1 MNSSCESRQFLKHKD
16 ILANIP
22 DDLLHSLRRGS
33 DENYLD
39 TITSLALKPAYTS
52 LVFAYHEEI
61 FVEIC
66 SRWVLISRSSGNP
79 LVVLAALARILPL
92 APHLTIFVRT
102 ILYDQAS
109 DISQAF
115 SLRRVTGLQEDSSR
129 SIHDD
134 LLTIFRILSFDHE
147 EYASLVAPAQIQLV
161 LGQPEKPTRYLAV
174 RVLCMYLHASDMAL
188 EKMINEYIGVD
199 SRLKGDWEGKMI
211 DYAFL
216 DLWES
221 RRVEDMSQTLEENRA
236 SRLAEAE
243 YPRAIDLIKIRDLS
257 STTARVGR
265 VLVPRFRA
273 VTSKLSPIISVQTT
287 TRNLNLLA
295 RAYIKSSNV
304 LVTGPTGAG
313 KTSLVRDLARE
324 LGENSSMVT
333 LHLNEQTDAKLLVGV
348 YTSDNLQGSFRWH
361 PGVLTKAVTEGRW
374 VFIEDLDRAPPE
386 IMSTLLPLLERR
398 ELLIP
403 NRGEYIRA
411 APGFRLI
418 ATIRS
423 FLNGK
428 LELVTPGANMIGFR
442 HWTTVPML
450 VLPDHELA
458 EVVAH
463 RHPVLASYIGKIIDV
478 YSCLRNLDYDKA
490 LGRLETAELTRTYGP
505 RDLFRW
511 CSRLEG
517 LLMAAGVRSG
527 HEPISETTND
537 YILLETVDCFAGF
550 LPSCL
555 AKDAVVGVIAKELQF
570 PAERVQF
577 CLQTRR
583 PEYTRTDLH
592 IRFGRASLPR
602 QKLNQDIRSP
612 SHLTGTTPFALNDHA
627 LRFLESAGAAVNMAE
642 PCLLV
647 GETGTGKT
655 AIIQHLA
662 ELVGTKLTVVNL
674 SQQSEAGDLLGGYK
688 PVNMRTLAIP
698 ILEEFED
705 LFKATF
711 SSKRNQGYI
720 NTVTKAVAKG
730 HWTRAL
736 TFWQEALHNVE
747 TSSTFGDIKDIETAP
762 GHPPK
767 KRRVDRTKRQK
778 LKAKWERFGS
788 NVQTFRMHLASGSK
802 GSAFSFVEGNIVKAA
817 RYGHWVLLD
826 EINLASS
833 DTLESIAELLSSR
846 RSDGPSLL
854 LAETGNAERI
864 RAHKDFRIFGA
875 MNPATDVGKRDLPA
889 GVRSRFTEIFIEPS
903 DKSFENLVSIIKVY
917 LGSHVVV
924 DVRIPPHIANVYL
937 EVKEL
942 AQQNVL
948 VDGSQQKPHFS
959 LRTLTR
965 TLVYAVDISP
975 IYGIRRALYEGFCMS
990 FLTPLS
996 SESANLVVPIIE
1008 KYLLGS
1014 QRNGRALLSQIPR
1027 PPENKAA
1034 YVRFKQYWIA
1044 QGTSPIEEQPNF
1056 IITPFVERNLLNLVR
1071 ATMTRKFPVLLQGPT
1086 SSGKTSMIEYL
1097 AKISGNKFV
1106 RINNHEHTDLQEY
1119 LGTYVSDVNGT
1130 LQYKEGVLVRALREG
1145 SWVVLDELN
1154 LAPTDVLEAL
1164 NRLLDDNKE
1173 LLIPETQQVVRPHED
1188 FMLFATQN
1196 PPGIYGG
1203 RKVLSRA
1210 FRNRFIEIHFDDIPE
1225 EELETILR
1233 QRCRIAPSFCTR
1245 IVAVYRRLTVLRQTG
1260 RLFEQRNSFATLRDL
1275 FRWALRDAID
1285 REQLAINGF
1294 FLLAER
1300 VRDPDERGAVKEII
1314 EDVMKV
1320 HINESLIYNKEK
1332 LSQQASLTKLP
1343 DSNVVWTKSMCR
1355 LYVLI
1360 TEAFKTNEPVLLVG
1374 ETGSGKTTVC
1384 QVRAQHTQTHLH
1396 IVNAH
1401 QNMETG
1407 DLIGSQRPVRNK
1419 DVVNSQLA
1427 WELAQVLNVSADQ
1440 GEDAGA
1446 NISTMLRDYDALSA
1460 SEKTNIP
1467 EERRLRVESSRKRL
1481 NALFQ
1486 WMDGSLVHAMKTGEH
1501 FLLDEI
1507 SLADDSVLERL
1518 NSVLEPGRSLF
1529 LAEKGTD
1536 DAPIIASSGFQFC
1549 ATMNPGGDYGKKE
1562 LSPALRNRFT
1572 EIWVPSTD
1580 EKQEVMEIAHDKLAG
1595 RWTTFAEPIT
1605 AFSAW
1610 FSSHYNT
1617 ISPSVSIRDLL
1628 AWILFLNKSV
1638 SDDRYSIILHGAAT
1652 VYIDSLGADPAAK
1665 MTIPASEVASERHAC
1680 LLQLSHTFKHDMVS
1694 IYYREPALLVDNEC
1708 LTIGSF
1714 KLNLNHSNWRD
1725 PHYSLD
1731 TPTTKANLLRIVRAL
1746 QLPKPILLEGS
1757 PGVGKTTLIAA
1768 TASTIGMPLTRINLS
1783 DQTDLMDLFG
1793 SDVPLDGA
1801 EAGRFGW
1808 REAPFLRAMQNGEWV
1823 LLDEMNLASQS
1834 VLEGL
1839 NACLD
1844 HRGEV
1849 YISELDQNFKR
1860 HPRFV
1865 LFAAQNPH
1873 HQGGGRKGLPSSFVN
1888 RFTVVYINEFTLQD
1902 QLMIC
1907 RRAFPTCSDEV
1918 LENVTH
1924 CITAMSAI
1932 FQNDPAIGISGGPWE
1947 FNLRDAFRWLQ
1958 LITSHDALL
1967 PAGSAAYYEGVLFL
1981 QRLRNP
1987 EDVISA
1993 DRPLRAIMPR
2003 VDRAHSL
2010 FNLLGTS
2017 FLQIGL
2023 GLLTKSSSRSCSA
2036 PYNISRNFSSL
2047 ALLESIILCIE
2058 NRWPCLLVGGS
2069 GSGKTD
2075 AIMQLANAVGA
2086 EVVTIYLNT
2095 DMDTMDLI
2103 GGYEQADPQRKT
2115 AYTLGRVRQCVREAT
2130 INRLL
2135 LTAPSPNCLDA
2146 LENQLQKEPIGLP
2159 DLSAILR
2166 DCAAKVPMPEFL
2178 SIAHELDCI
2187 IKQANEDSRGK
2198 FEWIDGILIK
2208 ALEQGSWLILDN
2220 ANLCSPS
2227 VLDRLNSLLEPNA
2240 LLSIN
2245 ERHSSD
2251 GSALIIK
2258 PHPSFRLF
2266 MTSDPRHGELS
2277 RAMRNRSVELHLPV
2291 SASPAAVSEL
2301 RWTNPSSL
2309 SRYQIFGRLDWVSLT
2324 EPFVIELATICLDHL
2339 SFPDFSL
2346 RHQWVEQIDKG
2357 LLPLQL
2363 HQLPL
2368 FSYVVELYDRMI
2380 SLQPTL
2386 FPSIQARYEDLAMS
2400 LDMDSE
2406 WLHYSQAQV
2415 RRCVQKKG
2423 ST

>member
-1 MNSSCESRQFLKHKD
+1 MNSSWESIQFLKYQG
-16 ILANIP
+16 IIANTL
-22 DDLLHSLRRGS
+22 DDPVHSLRGGS
-33 DENYLD
+33 DGDYLD
-39 TITSLALKPAYTS
+39 RIASLALKPTYTS
-52 LVFAYHEEI
+52 LVFAYYEDI

-66 SRWVLISRSSGNP
+66 SRWVLISRSSGDP
-79 LVVLAALARILPL
+79 FLVLAALARILPL
-92 APHLTIFVRT
+92 APHLTSFVRL
-102 ILYDQAS
+102 ILHDQAFN
-109 DISQAF
+109 ISQAF
-115 SLRRVTGLQEDSSR
+115 SLRRVTGLQGDSGR
-129 SIHDD
+129 TIHDD
-134 LLTIFRILSFDHE
+134 LLTIFRLLSFGDE
-147 EYASLVAPAQIQLV
+147 GYASLVAPAQIQLV
-161 LGQPEKPTRYLAV
+161 LGQPEKPTRYLAI
-174 RVLCMYLHASDMAL
+174 RVLCMYLHASEVAI
-188 EKMINEYIGVD
+188 EKMIHEYVGVD
-199 SRLKGDWEGKMI
+199 NRLDGDWDDKTI
-211 DYAFL
+211 DYNFL

-221 RRVEDMSQTLEENRA
+221 RRLGDMSQLLEENRA

-243 YPRAIDLIKIRDLS
+243 HPKAIDLIKLRDLS

-265 VLVPRFRA
+265 VLIPRFKV
-273 VTSKLSPIISVQTT
+273 VTSKSSPIVPVETT
-287 TRNLNLLA
+287 TKNLDLLA
-295 RAYIKSSNV
+295 RAYIKSSNI
-304 LVTGPTGAG
+304 LVTGPPGAG

-374 VFIEDLDRAPPE
+374 IIIEDLDRAPPD

-423 FLNGK
+423 SLNGK

-450 VLPDHELA
+450 VPPNHELA

-463 RHPVLASYIGKIIDV
+463 QHPRLASYRDKIIDV
-478 YSCLRNLDYDKA
+478 YSCLRDLDYNKA
-490 LGRLETAELTRTYGP
+490 WGRLAMPELTRPYGP

-511 CSRLEG
+511 CKRLEG
-517 LLMAAGVRSG
+517 LLLAAGVQNGRES
-527 HEPISETTND
+527 ISETTND
-537 YILLETVDCFAGF
+537 CVLLEAVDCFAGF
-550 LPSCL
+550 LPSSL
-555 AKDAVVGVIAKELQF
+555 AKNAVVGFIAKELHF

-577 CLQTRR
+577 CLHTRR
-583 PEYTRTDLH
+583 PEYTRTDLQ
-592 IRFGRASLPR
+592 IKFGRASLPR
-602 QKLNQDIRSP
+602 GRLHRDIRKS
-612 SHLTGTTPFALNDHA
+612 SRSTSTAPFALNDHA
-627 LRFLESAGAAVNMAE
+627 LRCLESVGVAVSMAE

-662 ELVGTKLTVVNL
+662 ELVDTKLTVINL
-674 SQQSEAGDLLGGYK
+674 SQQSEMGDLLGGYK
-688 PVNMRTLAIP
+688 PINTRTLAIP

-705 LFKATF
+705 LFKITF
-711 SSKRNQGYI
+711 SSKRNQRYI
-720 NTVTKAVAKG
+720 DTITKAVAKG
-730 HWTRAL
+730 HWSRAL
-736 TFWQEALHNVE
+736 TIWQETLHNVE
-747 TSSTFGDIKDIETAP
+747 ASSTFGDMKDIETAA
-762 GHPPK
+762 GHPLK
-767 KRRVDRTKRQK
+767 KRRVDPSKHQI
-778 LKAKWERFGS
+778 LKTKWELFGS
-788 NVQTFRMHLASGSK
+788 KVQTFRMHLASGSK
-802 GSAFSFVEGNIVKAA
+802 GCAFSFVEGNIVKAA

-833 DTLESIAELLSSR
+833 DTLESISELLSSR

-854 LAETGNAERI
+854 LSETGNTEPI

-875 MNPATDVGKRDLPA
+875 MNPATDVGKRELPA
-889 GVRSRFTEIFIEPS
+889 GFRARFTEIFIEPP
-903 DKSFENLVSIIKVY
+903 DKSFETLVSVIKVY
-917 LGSHVVV
+917 LSNHVFV
-924 DVRIPPHIANVYL
+924 DVRIPSDVANVYL

-942 AQQNVL
+942 AEQNVI

-965 TLVYAVDISP
+965 TLVYGVDISP

-990 FLTPLS
+990 FLTSLS
-996 SESANLVVPIIE
+996 LESANLVARIIE
-1008 KYLLGS
+1008 RYLLGP
-1014 QRNGRALLSQIPR
+1014 QKNRRALLSQIPR
-1027 PPENKAA
+1027 PPESKAA

-1044 QGTSPIEEQPNF
+1044 QGSSPIEEQPNF

-1097 AKISGNKFV
+1097 AKISGNKFI

-1130 LQYKEGVLVRALREG
+1130 LQYKEGVLARALREG

-1164 NRLLDDNKE
+1164 NRLLDDNQE

-1210 FRNRFIEIHFDDIPE
+1210 FRNRFIELHFDDIPE

-1233 QRCRIAPSFCTR
+1233 QRCQIAPSFCTR
-1245 IVAVYRRLTVLRQTG
+1245 IVAVYKRLAVLRQTG

-1275 FRWALRDAID
+1275 FRWALRNAVD
-1285 REQLAINGF
+1285 REQLAMNGF
-1294 FLLAER
+1294 LLLAER
-1300 VRDPDERGAVKEII
+1300 VRDPDERQAVKEII

-1320 HINESLIYNKEK
+1320 RINESLIYNREK
-1332 LSQQASLTKLP
+1332 LSQQASLTNSP
-1343 DSNVVWTKSMCR
+1343 NSNVVWTRSMCR
-1355 LYVLI
+1355 LYLLV

-1374 ETGSGKTTVC
+1374 ETGSGKTTIC
-1384 QVRAQHTQTHLH
+1384 QVCAQLSHTHLH

-1419 DVVNSQLA
+1419 DAVNSQLA
-1427 WELAQVLNVSADQ
+1427 QELAQVLNVSADPA
-1440 GEDAGA
+1440 EDMGA
-1446 NISTMLRDYDALSA
+1446 NIPAMLRDYDALSA
-1460 SEKTNIP
+1460 TEKTKIP
-1467 EERRLRVESSRKRL
+1467 QERRLRVESSRTRS

-1536 DAPIIASSGFQFC
+1536 DAPIVASAGFQFC

-1572 EIWVPSTD
+1572 EIWVPNTD
-1580 EKQEVMEIAHDKLAG
+1580 EKQEIFEIARAKLSA
-1595 RWTTFAEPIT
+1595 RWTTFAESIV
-1605 AFSAW
+1605 AFASW

-1617 ISPSVSIRDLL
+1617 ITPSTSIRDLL
-1628 AWILFLNKSV
+1628 AWILFLNGSV
-1638 SDDRYSIILHGAAT
+1638 SDDYYSVLLHGAAT
-1652 VYIDSLGADPAAK
+1652 VYIDSLGADPAARL
-1665 MTIPASEVASERHAC
+1665 TIPAREVASERHAC
-1680 LLQLSHTFKHDMVS
+1680 LLQLSDIFKHDMVS
-1694 IYYREPALLVDNEC
+1694 IYYRESKLFVGNGHLAVGP
-1708 LTIGSF
+1708 F

-1725 PHYSLD
+1725 PQYSLD
-1731 TPTTKANLLRIVRAL
+1731 APTTEANVLRIVRAL

-1757 PGVGKTTLIAA
+1757 PGVGKTTLVAE
-1768 TASTIGMPLTRINLS
+1768 TAGTIGMPLTRINLS

-1844 HRGEV
+1844 HRGKV
-1849 YISELDQNFKR
+1849 YIPELDQTFAR
-1860 HPRFV
+1860 HPNFV

-1888 RFTVVYINEFTLQD
+1888 RFTVVYISEFTLQD
-1902 QLMIC
+1902 QLTIC

-1918 LENVTH
+1918 LENVTQ
-1924 CITAMSAI
+1924 CITVMSAK
-1932 FQNDPAIGISGGPWE
+1932 FQNNPAIGISGGPWE
-1947 FNLRDAFRWLQ
+1947 FNLRDAFRWLH

-1967 PAGSAAYYEGVLFL
+1967 PAGSASYYEDILFL
-1981 QRLRNP
+1981 QRLRDP
-1987 EDVISA
+1987 KDVISA
-1993 DRPLRAIMPR
+1993 DRALRAIMPR
-2003 VDRAHSL
+2003 ADRAHSL
-2010 FNLLGTS
+2010 FNLRGTS
-2017 FLQIGL
+2017 FLQVGL
-2023 GLLTKSSSRSCSA
+2023 GLLTKSNSRSCSA
-2036 PYNISRNFSSL
+2036 PYEISGKISSL

-2058 NRWPCLLVGGS
+2058 NRWPCLLVGDS
-2069 GSGKTD
+2069 GSGKTN
-2075 AIMQLANAVGA
+2075 AITQLANAAGA
-2086 EVVTIYLNT
+2086 EVVTLYLNA

-2103 GGYEQADPQRKT
+2103 GGYEQSDPQRKI
-2115 AYTLGRVRQCVREAT
+2115 AYALKRVRQCVREAIVT
-2130 INRLL
+2130 GLL
-2135 LTAPSPNCLDA
+2135 LTASSSRYLDA
-2146 LENQLQKEPIGLP
+2146 LETQLQMKSIGLP
-2159 DLSAILR
+2159 DLTAILR
-2166 DCAAKVPMPEFL
+2166 VCAEKVPMPEFL
-2178 SIAHELDCI
+2178 IIAHELDCI
-2187 IKQANEDSRGK
+2187 MMQASEGSWGN
-2198 FEWIDGILIK
+2198 FEWVDGILIK
-2208 ALEQGSWLILDN
+2208 ALREGSWLVLDN

-2227 VLDRLNSLLEPNA
+2227 VLDRLNSLLEPDGV
-2240 LLSIN
+2240 LSIN
-2245 ERHSSD
+2245 ERRSSD

-2291 SASPAAVSEL
+2291 AAFPAAISEPYSTTSAGL
-2301 RWTNPSSL
+2301 AP
-2309 SRYQIFGRLDWVSLT
+2309 YQIFGMLDWVSLT
-2324 EPFVIELATICLDHL
+2324 DPFVIELVTICLDHL

-2346 RHQWVEQIDKG
+2346 RQRWIEQVEKG
-2357 LLPLQL
+2357 LLPLQS

-2380 SLQPTL
+2380 SSQSNL
-2386 FPSIQARYEDLAMS
+2386 FPSIKARYERLAMS
-2400 LDMDSE
+2400 LNMDSGR
-2406 WLHYSQAQV
+2406 LHYNQAQV
-2415 RRCVQKKG
+2415 RRCV
-2423 ST
+2423 

>member
-1 MNSSCESRQFLKHKD
+1 MNSSWESTELLKHQHVV
-16 ILANIP
+16 ANTS
-22 DDLLHSLRRGS
+22 DDLLHSLRGGG
-33 DENYLD
+33 DGDHLD
-39 TITSLALKPAYTS
+39 RIASLALKPAYTS
-52 LVFAYHEEI
+52 LVFAYYEDV

-79 LVVLAALARILPL
+79 FLVLAALARILPL
-92 APHLTIFVRT
+92 APHLTVFVRT

-115 SLRRVTGLQEDSSR
+115 SLSRVTGLRTDSSR
-129 SIHDD
+129 TIHDD
-134 LLTIFRILSFDHE
+134 LLTIFRLLSLDLE

-161 LGQPEKPTRYLAV
+161 LGQPEKTTRYLAI
-174 RVLCMYLHASDMAL
+174 RVLCMYLHASDMAI
-188 EKMINEYIGVD
+188 EKMIHEYVGVD
-199 SRLKGDWEGKMI
+199 NRLEGDWEDKMI
-211 DYAFL
+211 DYTFL
-216 DLWES
+216 NLWES
-221 RRVEDMSQTLEENRA
+221 RRLEDMSQMLEGNRA
-236 SRLAEAE
+236 SRLAEIE
-243 YPRAIDLIKIRDLS
+243 YPKAIDLIKVRDLS

-265 VLVPRFRA
+265 VLVPRFKA
-273 VTSKLSPIISVQTT
+273 VTSKSSPIVPVETS
-287 TRNLNLLA
+287 TRNLDLLA
-295 RAYIKSSNV
+295 RAYIKSSNI
-304 LVTGPTGAG
+304 LVTGPPGAG

-374 VFIEDLDRAPPE
+374 VIIEDLDRAPPD

-428 LELVTPGANMIGFR
+428 LELVTPGANMIGSR

-450 VLPDHELA
+450 VPPDHELA

-463 RHPVLASYIGKIIDV
+463 QYPILASYRGKIIDV
-478 YSCLRNLDYDKA
+478 YSCLRDLDYDKA
-490 LGRLETAELTRTYGP
+490 RARLEISGLTRPYGP

-511 CSRLEG
+511 CRRLEG
-517 LLMAAGVRSG
+517 LLIAAGVQSG
-527 HEPISETTND
+527 HELISETTND
-537 YILLETVDCFAGF
+537 YILLEAVDCFAGF
-550 LPSCL
+550 LPSSL
-555 AKDAVVGVIAKELQF
+555 AKNAVVGFIAKELQF

-583 PEYTRTDLH
+583 PEYTRTDLQ

-602 QKLNQDIRSP
+602 RRLHQDMRTS
-612 SHLTGTTPFALNDHA
+612 SHLIGTAPFALNDYT
-627 LRFLESAGAAVNMAE
+627 LRCLESAGVAVSMAE

-662 ELVGTKLTVVNL
+662 ELVDTKLTVVNL
-674 SQQSEAGDLLGGYK
+674 SQQSEIGDLLGGYK

-698 ILEEFED
+698 LLEEFED
-705 LFKATF
+705 LFKITF
-711 SSKRNQGYI
+711 SSKRNQRYI
-720 NTVTKAVAKG
+720 DTVTKAVAKG
-730 HWTRAL
+730 HWRRAL
-736 TFWQEALHNVE
+736 TIWQEALHNVE
-747 TSSTFGDIKDIETAP
+747 TSSIFGDMKNIETAP

-767 KRRVDRTKRQK
+767 KRRVDRTKHQI
-778 LKAKWERFGS
+778 LKTKWELFGS
-788 NVQTFRMHLASGSK
+788 KLQTFRMHLASGSK
-802 GSAFSFVEGNIVKAA
+802 GFAFSFVEGNIVKAA
-817 RYGHWVLLD
+817 RYGYWVLLD

-846 RSDGPSLL
+846 RSEGPSLL
-854 LAETGNAERI
+854 LSETGNVEPI

-875 MNPATDVGKRDLPA
+875 MNPATDVGKRELPA
-889 GVRSRFTEIFIEPS
+889 SFRARFTEIFIEPP

-917 LGSHVVV
+917 LKSHVFV
-924 DVRIPPHIANVYL
+924 DVRIPSDIANVYL

-942 AQQNVL
+942 AEQNVL
-948 VDGSQQKPHFS
+948 VDGSQQKPHYS

-990 FLTPLS
+990 FLTSLS
-996 SESANLVVPIIE
+996 SESANLVAQIIE
-1008 KYLLGS
+1008 KYLLGP
-1014 QRNGRALLSQIPR
+1014 QKNRRALLNQIPR
-1027 PPENKAA
+1027 PPESKAA

-1044 QGTSPIEEQPNF
+1044 QGSSPIEEQPNF

-1097 AKISGNKFV
+1097 AKISGNKFI

-1119 LGTYVSDVNGT
+1119 LGTYVSDANGT

-1164 NRLLDDNKE
+1164 NRLLDDSKE

-1210 FRNRFIEIHFDDIPE
+1210 FRNRFIELHFDDIPE

-1233 QRCRIAPSFCTR
+1233 QRCQIAPSFCTR
-1245 IVAVYRRLTVLRQTG
+1245 IVAVYKRLTVLRQTG

-1275 FRWALRDAID
+1275 FRWALRDAVD
-1285 REQLAINGF
+1285 REQLAVNGF
-1294 FLLAER
+1294 LLLAER
-1300 VRDPDERGAVKEII
+1300 VRDPDERKAVKEII

-1320 HINESLIYNKEK
+1320 RINESLIYNREK

-1343 DSNVVWTKSMCR
+1343 NSNVVWTRSMCR
-1355 LYVLI
+1355 LYVLV

-1374 ETGSGKTTVC
+1374 ETGSGKTTIC
-1384 QVRAQHTQTHLH
+1384 QVCAQHTHTHVH

-1419 DVVNSQLA
+1419 DAVNSQLA
-1427 WELAQVLNVSADQ
+1427 EELAQVLKVSADR
-1440 GEDAGA
+1440 GEDVRA
-1446 NISTMLRDYDALSA
+1446 NISAMLKDYDALSA
-1460 SEKTNIP
+1460 TEKANIS
-1467 EERRLRVESSRKRL
+1467 EERRLRVESSRTRS

-1536 DAPIIASSGFQFC
+1536 DAPIVASSGFQFC

-1572 EIWVPSTD
+1572 EIWVPNTD
-1580 EKQEVMEIAHDKLAG
+1580 EKQEILEIARAKLAA
-1595 RWTTFAEPIT
+1595 RWTTFAEPMV
-1605 AFSAW
+1605 AFGAW

-1617 ISPSVSIRDLL
+1617 ITPSTSIRDLL
-1628 AWILFLNKSV
+1628 AWILFLNRSV
-1638 SDDRYSIILHGAAT
+1638 SDNDCSVILHGAAT
-1652 VYIDSLGADPAAK
+1652 VYVDSLGADPAAK
-1665 MTIPASEVASERHAC
+1665 LTIPASEVASERHAC
-1680 LLQLSHTFKHDMVS
+1680 LLQLSLTFKHDMVS
-1694 IYYREPALLVDNEC
+1694 IYYREYALLVGNKY
-1708 LTIGSF
+1708 LTVGPF

-1725 PHYSLD
+1725 PQYSLD
-1731 TPTTKANLLRIVRAL
+1731 APTTKANVLRIVRAL

-1757 PGVGKTTLIAA
+1757 PGVGKTTLIAEIA
-1768 TASTIGMPLTRINLS
+1768 GTIGMPLTRINLS

-1849 YISELDQNFKR
+1849 YVPELDQTFTR
-1860 HPRFV
+1860 HPDFV

-1873 HQGGGRKGLPSSFVN
+1873 RQGGGRKGLPSSFVN

-1902 QLMIC
+1902 QLTIC

-1918 LENVTH
+1918 LENVTQ
-1924 CITAMSAI
+1924 CITAMSAM
-1932 FQNDPAIGISGGPWE
+1932 FQNNPAIGISGGPWE
-1947 FNLRDAFRWLQ
+1947 FNLRDAFRWLH

-1967 PAGSAAYYEGVLFL
+1967 PAGSASYYADMLFL
-1981 QRLRNP
+1981 QRLRDP
-1987 EDVISA
+1987 KDVISA

-2003 VDRAHSL
+2003 ADRAHSL

-2017 FLQIGL
+2017 FLQVGL
-2023 GLLTKSSSRSCSA
+2023 GLLTKSNSRSCSA
-2036 PYNISRNFSSL
+2036 PYEISGKISSL

-2058 NRWPCLLVGGS
+2058 NRWPCLLVGDS

-2075 AIMQLANAVGA
+2075 AIMLLANAVGA
-2086 EVVTIYLNT
+2086 EVVTIHLNA

-2103 GGYEQADPQRKT
+2103 GGYEQADPQRKI
-2115 AYTLGRVRQCVREAT
+2115 AYAMKRVRQCVRET
-2130 INRLL
+2130 IIEGLL
-2135 LTAPSPNCLDA
+2135 LTASSSSCLDA
-2146 LENQLQKEPIGLP
+2146 LENQLQKKSVGLP
-2159 DLSAILR
+2159 DLTAILR
-2166 DCAAKVPMPEFL
+2166 DCAEKVPMPEFL
-2178 SIAHELDCI
+2178 GIANELDCI
-2187 IKQANEDSRGK
+2187 MMQASEDSRGN

-2208 ALEQGSWLILDN
+2208 ALQEGSWLILDN

-2227 VLDRLNSLLEPNA
+2227 VLDRLNSLLEPNG

-2245 ERHSSD
+2245 ERRSSD
-2251 GSALIIK
+2251 GSALVIK

-2291 SASPAAVSEL
+2291 AASPAAASEPC
-2301 RWTNPSSL
+2301 WTIKSGL
-2309 SRYQIFGRLDWVSLT
+2309 ARYQIFGRLNWVSLT
-2324 EPFVIELATICLDHL
+2324 EPFVVELATICLDHL

-2346 RHQWVEQIDKG
+2346 RHQWVEQVDKG

-2368 FSYVVELYDRMI
+2368 FSYVVELYDRMM
-2380 SLQPTL
+2380 SSQSTL
-2386 FPSIQARYEDLAMS
+2386 FPSIQARYEHIAMS
-2400 LDMDSE
+2400 LNLDSE
-2406 WLHYSQAQV
+2406 WLRYSQAQV
-2415 RRCVQKKG
+2415 RLYV
-2423 ST
+2423 